1 MKKTSD
7 IIKEI
12 RAIRVINPP
21 DEIISGEKIPHIYE
35 AHMSAIETERQRDM
49 ARCLVSEL
57 FGLLEGS
64 VEGPGVTSEREDEI
78 NGLLLLWGLRSQPST
93 LNSQP

>member
-12 RAIRVINPP
+12 RALKDIKPLWGSQTV
-21 DEIISGEKIPHIYE
+21 DGEHILGIYE

-49 ARCLVSEL
+49 ARRLVAEL

-78 NGLLLLWGLRSQPST
+78 NGLLLLWGLSKPEQK
-93 LNSQP
+93 